1 MGTLS
6 ATIGTVET
14 ADDHEVPSLTIWST
28 VNAYFLGE
36 HGLFSPVDVDITSE
50 GYRVSLMK
58 KKILCGTFAQAD
70 RWHHHFSLAGKYESE
85 PDESEPS
92 HLFQRR
98 PSDAEASNVSS

>member
-6 ATIGTVET
+6 ATIATVES
-14 ADDHEVPSLTIWST
+14 ANDQQVPSLTTWST

-58 KKILCGTFAQAD
+58 KKILCGTFATLHLLHD
-70 RWHHHFSLAGKYESE
+70 HISLSL
-85 PDESEPS
+85 SC
-92 HLFQRR
+92 R
-98 PSDAEASNVSS
+98 